1 MKNKNKNT
9 KSKSVKPTRR
19 SQKGKW
25 GHVGAPPKKT
35 SFPKGAFTM
44 ATLFSR
50 NKNQCELSLRTK
62 VEKGV
67 KAGVI
72 LALIP
77 KKQPGG
83 AVGRPKSVFVL
94 KESFIASKM
103 ELAIR
108 TVRLFSAATSA
119 PVATPPQMVAVPA
132 SPAPEAPS
140 APAPVETVAV
150 ASPVAIETVSV
161 PSAEPSIG

>member
-140 APAPVETVAV
+140 APAPVAV

>member
-25 GHVGAPPKKT
+25 GNVGAPPKT
-35 SFPKGAFTM
+35 VSWPKGAFTM
-44 ATLFSR
+44 ASLFSR
-50 NKNQCELSLRTK
+50 NKTQCELTLRTK

-67 KAGVI
+67 KTGVI

-77 KKQPGG
+77 KKQSGG
-83 AVGRPKSVFVL
+83 GVGRPKSVFVL
-94 KESFIASKM
+94 KENFFPSKM

-108 TVRLFSAATSA
+108 TVRLFSAAASA
-119 PVATPPQMVAVPA
+119 PVATPTQTVAVPA
-132 SPAPEAPS
+132 SPS
-140 APAPVETVAV
+140 PVETVYVAAPAV
-150 ASPVAIETVSV
+150 ETTTSA